1 MKFGRALWSLGSLL
15 INATII
21 IYVYMSRRAPVGD
34 FTSRMA
40 YIKQN
45 WDVYGLNWRIEFVLM
60 AMIAAGAVFFA
71 TRTRTLS
78 WAIVSVGQVFLLVT
92 YPIMLTGYSS
102 ASPDLTLL
110 SYRLA
115 TEIFVFGNLVF
126 CCGLAHLYLNDDSM
140 AKWLRLP
147 AVALSGLGAL
157 NFLACF
163 FDVISWEEALLVAP
177 VLQVLYLVNSY
188 YGLIV
193 PLSRARTSRRSR
205 TALA

>member
-15 INATII
+15 INLTII
-21 IYVYMSRRAPVGD
+21 IHLYMSRRAPIGD
-34 FTSRMA
+34 FSTRMA

-126 CCGLAHLYLNDDSM
+126 CCGLAHLYLNDE
-140 AKWLRLP
+140 ALATWIRYP
-147 AVALSGLGAL
+147 ALALAVLGAV

-163 FDVISWEEALLVAP
+163 FDLISWEQGLLIAP
-177 VLQVLYLVNSY
+177 LLQLLYLINSY